1 MKIINGARNN
11 KIMTIQEKISQEWL
25 ADEPNMTKIRQLEYQ
40 LALLNGTKEIQA
52 GATLM
57 QELDDLQAI
66 QELDLTRELKR
77 TRDQSSLLGLSEIA
91 KIMRDVFN
99 SAELEWLKK
108 NI

>member
-1 MKIINGARNN
+1 
-11 KIMTIQEKISQEWL
+11 MTIQEKISQEWL

-77 TRDQSSLLGLSEIA
+77 TRDQSSLMGLKDITD
-91 KIMRDVFN
+91 IMKKVFD
-99 SAELEWLKK
+99 SVELKFIKK

>member
-1 MKIINGARNN
+1 
-11 KIMTIQEKISQEWL
+11 MTIQEQIVREWES
-25 ADEPNMTKIRQLEYQ
+25 DNPNITKIKQLEYKLRIEQ
-40 LALLNGTKEIQA
+40 GAKEISS
-52 GATLM
+52 ATGLY

-77 TRDQSSLLGLSEIA
+77 TRDQNSLLGLSEIA
-91 KIMRDVFN
+91 KIMKNVFD